1 MYELV
6 TTYGVDDDMPH
17 RLLVLNGPNLNLLGE
32 REPAVYGT
40 TTLAQ
45 IEAFVRDEA
54 TALGWTAE
62 FLQTNHEGVLIDA
75 IHAARETADGVI
87 LNPSALT
94 HTSIAVRDAVGA
106 IPVPVIEVHL
116 TNVHRREPYRRISYV
131 AETAAA
137 TISGAGP
144 DSYLAAL
151 YLLDRRVRAA
161 A

>member
-6 TTYGVDDDMPH
+6 TTYGVDDDMPS

-32 REPAVYGT
+32 REPEVYGT

-45 IEAFVRDEA
+45 IEDLVRAEA
-54 TALGWTAE
+54 TALGWDAA

-75 IHAARETADGVI
+75 IHAARESADGVI

-106 IPVPVIEVHL
+106 ITVPVVEVHL
-116 TNVHRREPYRRISYV
+116 TNLHRRQDYRRVSYV

-137 TISGAGP
+137 TISGAGA

-151 YLLDRRVRAA
+151 FLLDRWARAA

>member
-6 TTYGVDDDMPH
+6 TTYGVDDDMPY

-45 IEAFVRDEA
+45 IEDLVRAEA
-54 TALGWTAE
+54 TAFGWETT
-62 FLQTNHEGVLIDA
+62 FLQTNHEGGLLDA
-75 IHAARETADGVI
+75 IHAARDSADGVI

-94 HTSIAVRDAVGA
+94 HTSVAVRDAVGA
-106 IPVPVIEVHL
+106 IAVPVIEVHL
-116 TNVHRREPYRRISYV
+116 TNIHRREPYRRVSYV

-137 TISGAGP
+137 TISGAGV

-151 YLLDRRVRAA
+151 YLLDRRRRAVS
-161 A
+161 